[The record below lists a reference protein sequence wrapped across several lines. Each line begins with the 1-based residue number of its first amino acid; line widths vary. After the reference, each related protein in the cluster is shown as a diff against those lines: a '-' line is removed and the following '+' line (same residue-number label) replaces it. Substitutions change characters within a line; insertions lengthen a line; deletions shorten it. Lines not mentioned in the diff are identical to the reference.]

1 MAKNLQAEFFIGN
14 EWLVKIG
21 QMSKQHQAN
30 YEIKKNVF
38 VAVFNFKTMV
48 KYYKPIAQYIPIN
61 HFAVIKLDQT
71 FENRTY
77 EDIKN
82 KAFKSKLLQ
91 KIEVV
96 STFKNKLTLRF
107 YFSANSRNIT
117 EEKAKKE
124 LTNIQSV
131 LL

>member
-1 MAKNLQAEFFIGN
+1 
-14 EWLVKIG
+14 
-21 QMSKQHQAN
+21 MSKQHQAN